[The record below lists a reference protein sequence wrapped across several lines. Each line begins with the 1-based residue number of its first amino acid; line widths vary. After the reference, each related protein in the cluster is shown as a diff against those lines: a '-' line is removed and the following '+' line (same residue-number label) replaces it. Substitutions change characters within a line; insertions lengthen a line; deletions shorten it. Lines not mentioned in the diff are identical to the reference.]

1 MLETMRTWMRDES
14 RKAGLET
21 RRVIVSARG
30 LSPEEAI
37 GTPTRRDYPII
48 TGKELMLEARLD
60 GALGQAFT
68 DAPRDLVAS
77 LSDIINS
84 PLTDNRERGVFVAAA
99 NAMAA
104 WTGLT
109 SDLLHCRDDE
119 PEECGRRIA
128 AVLQED
134 SALKRVG
141 LVGLN
146 PAIAEAL
153 VVAFSS
159 RSVTIT
165 DRAEDIVGTE
175 RFGVEILDGHDGLDT
190 LITRSDVVLMTGT
203 TLVNG
208 TWDQILD
215 RVDAAGI
222 PVHIFGVTGAAA
234 CALSGRSRLCPCAH
248 TG

>member
-21 RRVIVSARG
+21 RRVVVSARG

-37 GTPTRRDYPII
+37 GSPTRRDYPII
-48 TGKELMLEARLD
+48 TGKERMLEARLD

-77 LSDIINS
+77 LADIING

-104 WTGLT
+104 WTGLVG
-109 SDLLHCRDDE
+109 DLLHCRDDE
-119 PEECGRRIA
+119 PEECGQRIA
-128 AVLQED
+128 AGLKGDPAQ
-134 SALKRVG
+134 KRVG
-141 LVGLN
+141 LIGMN
-146 PAIAEAL
+146 PAMAEAL
-153 VVAFSS
+153 VAVFGP
-159 RSVTIT
+159 RCVTIT

-175 RFGVEILDGHDGLDT
+175 RFGVEILDGHDGLDI
-190 LITRSDVVLMTGT
+190 LIERSDVVLMTGT

-208 TWDQILD
+208 TWDEILE

-222 PVHIFGVTGAAA
+222 PVHVFGVTGAAA
-234 CALSGRSRLCPCAH
+234 CALLGRSRLCPCAH
-248 TG
+248 EG